1 MIRAFLV
8 LAATALLLAGC
19 AAREI
24 KVSCEGK
31 LVPINHPAP
40 AVAHKEA
47 S

>member
-1 MIRAFLV
+1 MKGMLV
-8 LAATALLLAGC
+8 GLFALLLAGC

-40 AVAHKEA
+40 APKEA
-47 S
+47 P